1 MSNELSK
8 KLNEQ
13 LNFEIESAYIY
24 MSMANCMDSQGM
36 SGFNH
41 FFVQQAKEELEHARE
56 FYDFL
61 QETDCVPE
69 YEAISK
75 PPKEFGNFTDT
86 FRAAYEHE
94 QEVTRRI
101 KAIYKEAIEV
111 GCLNTQQFLDKFIA
125 EQREEED
132 TFRNIVERLER
143 INESWNGLYI
153 FDHELAQR

>member
-13 LNFEIESAYIY
+13 LNFEMESAYIY
-24 MSMANCMDSQGM
+24 MAMASYMDAQGM
-36 SGFNH
+36 SGFDH
-41 FFVQQAKEELEHARE
+41 FFVQQAKEELEHAKD

-69 YEAISK
+69 YEAIPK

-94 QEVTRRI
+94 QEVTNRI
-101 KAIYKEAIEV
+101 KAIYKDAIEV
-111 GCLNTQQFLDKFIA
+111 DCLDTQEFLNKFIA

-132 TFRNIVERLER
+132 TFRGIVERLER

-153 FDHELAQR
+153 FDRELGQR

>member
-13 LNFEIESAYIY
+13 FNFEIESAYIY
-24 MSMANCMDSQGM
+24 MAMANYMDLQGM
-36 SGFNH
+36 SGFDH
-41 FFVQQAKEELEHARE
+41 FFVHQAKEEMEHAKA

-61 QETDCVPE
+61 QEMDWAPE
-69 YEAISK
+69 YEAIAK

-94 QEVTRRI
+94 QEVTSRI

-111 GCLNTQQFLDKFIA
+111 GCLDTQEFLNKFIE

-132 TFRNIVERLER
+132 TFRSIVERLER

-153 FDHELAQR
+153 FDRELAQR